1 MNNLKLVT
9 TEKFGEMDCNFYR
22 NMNDDILLTR
32 EQIGRALEYKNPQ
45 KAIDTIHERH
55 SDRLDLFSTNVKLRC
70 VEGNREVSRDRSL
83 YTTKGVMEICRWSNS
98 KKANEFM
105 DFCWDT
111 MDKLLHNQP
120 QLDITP
126 FTSALTLIKNE
137 IQLLKYNQQR
147 QQPIKKFSKWKSKI
161 NPKLTLLADYLNVNN
176 MTVLRNIY
184 IELEDT
190 YEIDLSEYQE
200 DYCFKLG
207 LDNCSQLDVI
217 EHKKD
222 LRDKFDLILF
232 SLLTRYELGEK
243 DDFENKRE
251 TILFDFLY
259 LKYTQN
265 IYQPKMKIKD
275 LDSGKR

>member
-1 MNNLKLVT
+1 MNNFKLVT

-32 EQIGRALEYKNPQ
+32 EQIGRALEYKNPAD
-45 KAIDTIHERH
+45 AIEVIHRRH
-55 SDRLDLFSTNVKLRC
+55 KLRLDRFS
-70 VEGNREVSRDRSL
+70 VSDKMTGMDGKQYNTYL
-83 YTTKGVMEICRWSNS
+83 YTTKGVMEICRYSN
-98 KKANEFM
+98 KDKANEFM

-120 QLDITP
+120 VNNPSQLDITP
-126 FTSALTLIKNE
+126 FISALTLIKNE

-147 QQPIKKFSKWKSKI
+147 QQPMRKFSKWKSKI
-161 NPKLTLLADYLNVNN
+161 NPKLKLLADHLNTNN

-200 DYCFKLG
+200 DYCFELG

-222 LRDKFDLILF
+222 LRDKFDLMLF
-232 SLLTRYELGEK
+232 SLLARYELGEK

-251 TILFDFLY
+251 TIFV
-259 LKYTQN
+259 
-265 IYQPKMKIKD
+265 
-275 LDSGKR
+275 